1 MLAKYVREVGFNRGV
16 GSGMWL
22 VIRVVCST
30 RVAFDGTRL
39 HLAGPGPH
47 KNDESPFLTRRWGL
61 SYAATPCGT

>member
-1 MLAKYVREVGFNRGV
+1 
-16 GSGMWL
+16 MWL